1 MLPTWTGRFGA
12 REFGDSPTACQGRQ
26 VALVIRAVAKAVPG
40 LVWYASD
47 VLAPGAPFWTRFQ
60 RSTPARA
67 GLSDEAARE
76 AEVVPQFESGV
87 FVGVPD
93 RVTDPQ
99 FRNGGVWTEDE
110 DDADLGDGVVEIRAF
125 DTDYILVTASS
136 PEVRAHFASGLVT

>member
-1 MLPTWTGRFGA
+1 MISIWTCQLGA

-26 VALVIRAVAKAVPG
+26 VALTIRTVAKALPD

-60 RSTPARA
+60 GSTPTQV

-76 AEVVPQFESGV
+76 AEEVPQFESGV

-93 RVTDPQ
+93 RVIDPQ
-99 FRNGGVWTEDE
+99 FRIGGVWTEDG

-125 DTDYILVTASS
+125 DTDYILVAASS
-136 PEVRAHFASGLVT
+136 PKVREHFASGLGD